1 MIPRKK
7 TFLVDKQIVIG
18 ILIFPNSLTLNTVL
32 NGKGLTIRIVPSS
45 IKLGEA
51 S

>member
-1 MIPRKK
+1 MVPRRK
-7 TFLVDKQIVIG
+7 TFLVDKQLVIG

-32 NGKGLTIRIVPSS
+32 NGKGLIRIVPSS